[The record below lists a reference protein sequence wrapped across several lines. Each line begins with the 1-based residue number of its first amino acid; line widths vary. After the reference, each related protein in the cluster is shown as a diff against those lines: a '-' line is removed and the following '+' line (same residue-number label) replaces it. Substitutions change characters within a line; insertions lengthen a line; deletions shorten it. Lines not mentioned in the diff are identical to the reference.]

1 MKDKEHILKELLKIV
16 DGDAV
21 TPEVVTKLFKFSRI
35 QSSLN
40 EKLLAKEVSKVIA
53 RDTLSRVLNPFY
65 LKEEEAEKLAQGEI
79 LIGTTPEGY
88 VVGYDFDE
96 IITIVAGTTGSGKST
111 LLARILVQLQGE
123 EKDEEKSPR
132 LLE

>member
-1 MKDKEHILKELLKIV
+1 MKDKERILKELLKIV

-79 LIGTTPEGY
+79 LIGTTPEEY